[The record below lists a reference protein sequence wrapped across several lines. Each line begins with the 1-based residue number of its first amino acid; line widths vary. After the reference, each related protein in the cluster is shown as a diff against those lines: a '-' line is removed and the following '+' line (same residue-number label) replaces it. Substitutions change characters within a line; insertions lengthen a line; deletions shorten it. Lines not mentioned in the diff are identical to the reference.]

1 MKFPTDKEMKRVLAL
16 LENEPG
22 SRLLPKN
29 ASKTD
34 ILKYELCKKFVI
46 YKNKKKILQKDLA
59 KELGVDSSLVSKILN
74 YYIDEFTVDRLLMLV
89 LKIYPKTTIRVD
101 EAS

>member
-1 MKFPTDKEMKRVLAL
+1 MKFPSDKEIKRVLAL
-16 LENEPG
+16 LEDDPG
-22 SRLLPKN
+22 SKLLPKN
-29 ASKTD
+29 ATKGD

-46 YKNKKKILQKDLA
+46 YKNKNKLMQKDLA
-59 KELGVDSSLVSKILN
+59 KKLGTDSALVSKILN
-74 YYIDEFTVDRLLMLV
+74 YHIEEFTVDRLLALL